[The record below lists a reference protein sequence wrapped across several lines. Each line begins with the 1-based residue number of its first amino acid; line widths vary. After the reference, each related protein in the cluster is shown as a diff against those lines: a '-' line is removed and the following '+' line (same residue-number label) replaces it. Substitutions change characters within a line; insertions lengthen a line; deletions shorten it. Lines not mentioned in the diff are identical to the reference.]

1 MGNNRGN
8 PPIAFMSTNPSIH
21 ELLLLA
27 NRLEASDR
35 PILDLISQHIDDL
48 MLLEIA
54 HCDYGDDV
62 AIHLDALHQI
72 RAGNIPV
79 PLQWHPGEVLEL
91 TRWTEWDSLTPQ
103 DGAISKRNHWM
114 RLFACTVLIWASL
127 EPENYDCQGDYWGCI
142 EGEESTIIQLVDSA
156 LNLGDEVSIAALT
169 FLGWRL
175 TSQIQRALIDEDFG
189 ECPCYAVAML
199 LLGSSLNRC
208 DRETVN
214 FLISMARCNDE
225 YRSVFKEIDEC
236 FRSHKWRD
244 MIQRLWLDS
253 TALNDDRLNLD
264 LQTLGLELMGRNQ
277 P

>member
-1 MGNNRGN
+1 
-8 PPIAFMSTNPSIH
+8 MSTNHSIH

-27 NRLEASDR
+27 NCLEASDR

-54 HCDYGDDV
+54 HCDYGNDV

-91 TRWTEWDSLTPQ
+91 TRWTEWDSLPQ
-103 DGAISKRNHWM
+103 EGAIANRNHWM
-114 RLFACTVLIWASL
+114 RLFACTALIWASL
-127 EPENYDCQGDYWGCI
+127 EPENYDYQGDYWGCI

-156 LNLGDEVSIAALT
+156 LNLGDEASIAALL

-175 TSQIQRALIDEDFG
+175 KSQIQRALIDEDFG

-199 LLGSSLNRC
+199 LLGSSLNRW
-208 DRETVN
+208 DGEMVS

-225 YRSVFKEIDEC
+225 YRSVFKTIDEC

-264 LQTLGLELMGRNQ
+264 LQTLGLALMGNQ
-277 P
+277 R